1 MFGVPA
7 SFKAGRDLTLP
18 GAVTVAKGATLS
30 KTQLESI
37 KHLDAYLSR
46 RWIIPVP
53 DAHDRDF
60 NEATP
65 TPTSLPPVIYKAAVQ
80 NEPVWNI
87 TAARRAGEPLTVDIA
102 VVGGDDPFMVD
113 WGPGSPVEI
122 TGRTEAHTYAGA
134 LDGVEQTISVTDA
147 SGRTDTVAFTPLA
160 LQAAG
165 FTATP
170 DNLLV
175 AFTNTTT
182 ETVGHACTWLW
193 DFGDDTTDTDENP
206 SHGYIAGAGTFTVT
220 LTATSDLGV
229 DVFTDEVTV
238 VVEEPVAAFTATP
251 ALLVAACDGTAT
263 TNMDNIKFGALT
275 IEWTSDDPGAVWV
288 DPDALEASVTFSG
301 AGTYSVTLTV
311 TNGGGTDS
319 VSHDVTVVAA

>member
-18 GAVTVAKGATLS
+18 GAVAVAKGDTLT

-37 KHLDAYLSR
+37 AHLDAYLSR

-53 DAHDRDF
+53 DAHGRDF
-60 NEATP
+60 NEVTP
-65 TPTSLPPVIYKAAVQ
+65 TPTSLPPVVYKAAVQ
-80 NEPVWNI
+80 NDPVWNI
-87 TAARRAGEPLTVDIA
+87 TVARLAGSPLTA
-102 VVGGDDPFMVD
+102 VVSIVGGDAPFALD
-113 WGPGSPVEI
+113 YDDGHTTTVE
-122 TGRTEAHTYAGA
+122 GRTSQHAYDVA
-134 LDGVEQTISVTDA
+134 LDGVAQTISITDE

-165 FTATP
+165 FTAVP

-193 DFGDDTTDTDENP
+193 DFGDDTTSTDENP
-206 SHGYIAGAGTFTVT
+206 SHGYIAGEGTYTVT

-238 VVEEPVAAFTATP
+238 AVDEPVAAFTATP

-263 TNMDNIKFGALT
+263 TNMNNIKFGALT

-288 DPDALEASVTFSG
+288 DADALEASVTFSG